1 MEFLCL
7 DCCKT
12 FLTALTQR
20 KRYNSHLEQYQSL
33 ESGRDCERHCQASLL
48 MKSFIFF
55 LGFIKNKWF
64 YPSIICHKLNNEKKA
79 KTFDIRCLFTPVI
92 ISCYYEMN
100 GLSPEFFAT
109 SNDKISLRGFVHV
122 SSKNDLLELSRPIRL
137 NSPVSEQ

>member
-12 FLTALTQR
+12 FLTALIQR

-33 ESGRDCERHCQASLL
+33 ESGRDCERNCQVSVL

-64 YPSIICHKLNNEKKA
+64 YPSTICHKLNNEKKA

-92 ISCYYEMN
+92 ISCYYKMN
-100 GLSPEFFAT
+100 GFS
-109 SNDKISLRGFVHV
+109 
-122 SSKNDLLELSRPIRL
+122 L
-137 NSPVSEQ
+137 NSLQHPMTKFHYVDSFMFLQKTIYLRFQGQFG